1 MPFFDYETTKVYY
14 TDSGATASNDSPA
27 PAIVFVHGLTSSSK
41 IYSRQIA
48 YFSKTHRVIA
58 FDFLGHG
65 FSYRPS
71 LETVDHSIEGQTNIL
86 VKLLDHLHVSRITL
100 VAWSLGGF
108 IASEYAHRY
117 PEKVEA
123 LVMVGTAAMFVS
135 PSDEDTSFP
144 AHPPSTFKA
153 WLSMWTAQSRPL
165 GTAFVFSQYPEST
178 PTDYPEYVAEA
189 LQDTWSVETEAVLA
203 TMTVVD
209 HRPYYP
215 EFKARVLF
223 IHGDKDANVKIEAA
237 KWGYD
242 AVQTDKKLVIY
253 ENTGHVPHVSNA
265 NQFNRDVAAFLQV

>member
-1 MPFFDYETTKVYY
+1 MPYFDFETTKVYY
-14 TDSGATASNDSPA
+14 TDSGATANNDGPA
-27 PAIVFVHGLTSSSK
+27 PVIVFVHGLMSSSK

-71 LETVDHSIEGQTNIL
+71 PETVDHSIAGQTNIL
-86 VKLLDHLHVSRITL
+86 VTLVDHLLVSRVTL

-117 PEKVEA
+117 PEKIEA
-123 LVMVGTAAMFVS
+123 LVMVGTSAMIIA
-135 PSDEDTSFP
+135 PSDEDASFP
-144 AHPPSTFKA
+144 AHAPSSIKA
-153 WLSMWTAQSRPL
+153 WLTMWAEQPRPL
-165 GTAFVFSQYPEST
+165 GSAFVFRQYPESS

-189 LQDTWSVETEAVLA
+189 LQDTWSVAPEALLA
-203 TMTVVD
+203 TMTVAD

-215 EFKARVLF
+215 EFKARVL
-223 IHGDKDANVKIEAA
+223 IIQGDKDDDMKVEAA

-242 AVQTDKKLVIY
+242 AVKTDKKLIIY
-253 ENTGHVPHVSNA
+253 ENIGHVPHVSNA
-265 NQFNRDVAAFLQV
+265 DQFNRDVAAFLQA